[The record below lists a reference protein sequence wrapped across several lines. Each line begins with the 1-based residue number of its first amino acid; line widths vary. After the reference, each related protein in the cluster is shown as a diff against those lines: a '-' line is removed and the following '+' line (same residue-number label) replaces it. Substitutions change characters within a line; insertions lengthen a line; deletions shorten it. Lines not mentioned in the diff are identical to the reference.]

1 MSDFDLEIYVICIA
15 VPDECSN
22 MPLFRPRESSKN
34 FLVNFF
40 FSWAL
45 RLAVSPALIC
55 KNNSI

>member
-40 FSWAL
+40 FWLGSEA
-45 RLAVSPALIC
+45 RC
-55 KNNSI
+55 